1 MKIEDSINAIC
12 DLIAQKVKEGYGIT
26 SPQANELKG
35 RIAEFE
41 KELDALHVFPH
52 DWTHKYSIGKGN
64 LASVMWVVFLPPG
77 QTTQDGIY
85 VGFCFGKA
93 GNGLVAGCTISNTS
107 KKKYEY
113 VKTVERKNP
122 RIDVNGTRPG
132 THYNDGF
139 VNPLEVLKGAV
150 DDAKLIK
157 HIRESIEQCEYYINL
172 VRTTTES
179 KSNSLP
185 EEQDLR
191 PDKSVDENMKDEK
204 PRKYDVNKRQKI
216 IFTPG
221 KKEDELLLRLLAA
234 LRAKPFIILAG
245 HSGTG
250 KSRYAK
256 KLAYMTCNAAELRR
270 EGQLPGNYLLV
281 QVRPNWHDSSDLL
294 GYRNVMD
301 GNRHQKTA
309 LVEFLFKAMH
319 YRETPFFLC
328 LDEMNLA
335 PVEQY
340 FAEFLSAMES
350 KEPVPLA
357 DISPEEENLVELGCL
372 WTDAREALAR
382 DGFAIPR
389 NLFIVGTVN
398 MDETTNQFSRKVL
411 DRAFTIE
418 MTDVDFRKYGAV
430 EEPGYGDT
438 LVEEAIQALLAG
450 RGEVVRELDGE
461 DTAEGAALVRVQKAL
476 EETAFA
482 IAYRFA
488 SEYTLLKRAIGVFD
502 PEGRMGL
509 DALDQAVL
517 MKILP
522 RVAGEREY
530 IERVYGKSENEGL
543 RKALEGKAV
552 SLAKIGSILKR
563 AEETDAQYVTF
574 WP

>member
-1 MKIEDSINAIC
+1 MRTEFAEVNEGLLEVEGFDYGEFIRKYGVSWQVANSKFCGHSVEEQRAVLGFLREQRAVPKAVSWYLEEGNRLAVGGRPVAGMGAMTVLYFLSELRPEEFAAWTEPTYEMLGFLGLHKGGVPRTLSVEAYEDCKGKQGCI
-12 DLIAQKVKEGYGIT
+12 VGRMR
-26 SPQANELKG
+26 ELG
-35 RIAEFE
+35 
-41 KELDALHVFPH
+41 
-52 DWTHKYSIGKGN
+52 IGK
-64 LASVMWVVFLPPG
+64 ASDDGSAADYRTVNEFLWWLKEYKDVVQEEVMKKQLK
-77 QTTQDGIY
+77 D
-85 VGFCFGKA
+85 GKA
-93 GNGLVAGCTISNTS
+93 ER
-107 KKKYEY
+107 YE
-113 VKTVERKNP
+113 
-122 RIDVNGTRPG
+122 G
-132 THYNDGF
+132 
-139 VNPLEVLKGAV
+139 
-150 DDAKLIK
+150 
-157 HIRESIEQCEYYINL
+157 
-172 VRTTTES
+172 
-179 KSNSLP
+179 
-185 EEQDLR
+185 
-191 PDKSVDENMKDEK
+191 
-204 PRKYDVNKRQKI
+204 PRKALALV
-216 IFTPG
+216 PG

-234 LRAKPFIILAG
+234 LRAKPFVILAG

-256 KLAYMTCNAAELRR
+256 KLAYMTCNAAELRA
-270 EGQLPGNYLLV
+270 EGQLPGNCLLL
-281 QVRPNWHDSSDLL
+281 QVRPNWHDSTDLL
-294 GYRNVMD
+294 GYRNAMD

-350 KEPVPLA
+350 KEPVPLN
-357 DISPEEENLVELGCL
+357 DISAEEENLVELGCK
-372 WTDAREALAR
+372 WVDAREELAR
-382 DGFAIPR
+382 RGFAIPG

-418 MTDVDFRKYGAV
+418 MTDVDFRNFGKV

-438 LVEEAIQALLAG
+438 VEEEWIQALLGG
-450 RGEVVRELDGE
+450 RSEVVRELDGE

-488 SEYTLLKRAIGVFD
+488 SEYTLLKRAIRAFD
-502 PEGRMGL
+502 RENRMGL